1 MQRELPKGVI
11 MVVIAVLML
20 VGVEALLPVSEE
32 ASPPTHWASADI
44 IYFFSST
51 CEECAKARPWILK
64 LQKAYPELR
73 VEKIGINGSGGPEFL
88 KRKGEEYGLT
98 PDEIGAIP
106 SLFVESERKAYPGA
120 TEVINAIKKMLAKK
134 AR

>member
-11 MVVIAVLML
+11 MVAIAVLML

-32 ASPPTHWASADI
+32 APPPAHWAAADI

-51 CEECAKARPWILK
+51 CKECAKARPWILK
-64 LQKAYPELR
+64 LQKAYPER
-73 VEKIGINGSGGPEFL
+73 HIEKISIKVSGAPEFL
-88 KRKGEEYGLT
+88 KRKGDEYGLT
-98 PDEIGAIP
+98 PDENGAIP
-106 SLFVESERKAYPGA
+106 SMFVEAERKGYPGA
-120 TEVINAIKKMLAKK
+120 TEVINAIKKMLAKR